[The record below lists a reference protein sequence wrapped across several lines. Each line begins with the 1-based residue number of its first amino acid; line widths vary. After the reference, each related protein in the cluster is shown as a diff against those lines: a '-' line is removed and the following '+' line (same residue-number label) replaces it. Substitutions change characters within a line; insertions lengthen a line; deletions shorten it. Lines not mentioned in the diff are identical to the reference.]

1 MSSTVGK
8 KKRGL
13 LLVFLGQQIAKNTK
27 VHVDKLQIDEIVD
40 FLTNKSGEDMEER
53 ERVCELLYD
62 SGKLDRMMP
71 KRILRLMVK
80 TKFYRKEAR
89 KLVSKHKKC
98 FEINLYA
105 FSNLLQELLT
115 RLPSKMRN
123 MKTPC

>member
-1 MSSTVGK
+1 M
-8 KKRGL
+8 
-13 LLVFLGQQIAKNTK
+13 FLGQQIAKNTK

-80 TKFYRKEAR
+80 TKFYRQEAR
-89 KLVSKHKKC
+89 NVIEQAYSFIWNK
-98 FEINLYA
+98 F
-105 FSNLLQELLT
+105 
-115 RLPSKMRN
+115 
-123 MKTPC
+123 